1 MTADLPAGW
10 TTRRPT
16 LDDVPAILAVIHAS
30 DIAAVG
36 EPDFTTEEILEI
48 LQAPNHDMTRDSWV
62 VLDAHPAIV
71 GWGYISNP
79 SSMTRENIDAYVH
92 PEHGT
97 PAQAHLL
104 DLLVARVGERA
115 GESGRQ
121 QLTVRAGVIASETHY
136 IGLLRAAGFDFV
148 KRYARMRGP
157 LSGSAQ
163 PPDLA
168 EGVTIRPVDPT
179 DDQEMRTF
187 HRILNTAFMDTPD
200 HQPFDYD
207 NFRERLEALPAI
219 AWDEWFI
226 AEVDGVPAG
235 ILQSA
240 EQMAEANE
248 AWVKNLAVA
257 KEFRGRGLG
266 RLLLRTAFATYAA
279 KGCTAVGLG
288 VDMTNPTGAYR
299 LYESVGLTPFYEA
312 DVYERTVVA
321 RLVGIEG
328 Q

>member
-1 MTADLPAGW
+1 LSAVTADLPAGW

-36 EPDFTTEEILEI
+36 EPDFTSEEILEI

-62 VLDAHPAIV
+62 VLHASGAIV
-71 GWGYISNP
+71 GWGYIANP
-79 SSMTRENIDAYVH
+79 SGMTRENIDAYVH

-104 DLLVARVGERA
+104 DLLVARVAERA
-115 GESGRQ
+115 GEAGLE
-121 QLTVRAGVIASETHY
+121 QLTVRAGAIASETHY
-136 IGLLRAAGFDFV
+136 VGLLRAAGFDFV

-157 LSGSAQ
+157 LTGSERA
-163 PPDLA
+163 PDLP
-168 EGVTIRPVDPT
+168 EGVRIRTVDHT

-187 HRILNTAFMDTPD
+187 HQILNTAFMDTPD
-200 HQPFDYD
+200 HQAFDYD
-207 NFRERLEALPAI
+207 NFRERLDALPAI

-257 KEFRGRGLG
+257 KEFRGRGIG
-266 RLLLRTAFATYAA
+266 RLLLQTAFATYAA

-299 LYESVGLTPFYEA
+299 LYEGVGLTPFYES
-312 DVYERTVVA
+312 DVYERTVSA
-321 RLVGIEG
+321 TSI
-328 Q
+328 